1 MLVLLVAFAVLPL
14 ALPWLMG
21 RLGPRGF
28 FVAALVPIIAFVY
41 TALQTPRVVSGEVLT
56 ESYAWIP
63 SLGLSLSMRMDTL
76 GWLMALI
83 VTGVGALVMIYC
95 RWYFADT
102 TKDAGAKSSKGA
114 KSSQGTAGAT
124 ATAGS
129 ARKKRV
135 KPGVGM
141 FSASLLA
148 FAGAMYGLVLTDD
161 LIVLVMFWE
170 ITSILSYLLIGF
182 YHARGASR
190 RAALQALLVTT
201 LGGLVMFVGAV
212 ILVVQAGTTSLSA
225 ILAAYT
231 AAGSALAGNA
241 LINTAIVLLL
251 VGALSKSAIFPF
263 HFWLPGAMAAPTPVS
278 AYLHAAA
285 MVKAGIYLIARLAPA
300 FAHSEPWRPIVIGL
314 GLFTM
319 LLGGLQALRES
330 DLKRILAF
338 GTVSQLGMLTVVLGY
353 GERNS
358 ALAGLALL
366 LGHALFKS
374 ALFLVVGVIDRQ
386 LSTRDIGELSG
397 VGRQAPTLAIASMVA
412 VGSMVGLAPTVGFVA
427 KEAVLTSLLEG
438 GSRPDA
444 VIPLVGI
451 VLGSVL
457 TTAYGLRFIWGAF
470 WTKRDA
476 SGEKLPTTVWPD
488 PPIGFLASPV
498 VLAALTLIAGF
509 AAPLLDVAFSGYAD
523 TLPSAGGEGH
533 PYHLAL
539 WHGWE
544 PALFLSLASI
554 ALGAGLFWV
563 AQRTRRVPRRL
574 LPFTAA
580 DVYNG
585 TLRGIA
591 RVAVWT
597 TTLTQ
602 RGSLPVYVGTIFV
615 VFVAAEGTALLAS
628 PEWRVSFDLWQTP
641 MQLMAAPIM
650 IIAGLVA
657 VRAQKRYTGVVLV
670 SVTGLGMVA
679 LFATSGAPDLA
690 LTQILVETVTL
701 VTFALVLRRIPA
713 RMGEHNAS
721 VWPVARM
728 VLAVAVGATMAM
740 VALVATGARVA
751 EPISTAFPDLAYN
764 LGHGKNVV
772 NVALVDLRGWDTMGE
787 LSVLILAAT
796 GVASLVFVTHRSDLI
811 SQSISALP
819 TAATRTRRPLV
830 ETSEGLRARTAGS
843 SSTRQAWLV
852 GGQRMRPENR
862 SIMLEVI
869 VRVLFH
875 TIIVVS
881 IYLLFAGHN
890 LPGGGF
896 AGGLVAGMALVMR
909 YIAGG
914 RYELGAAAPT
924 DAGRLLG
931 AGMTLAIACAVV
943 PLLFGAAPLTSWF
956 WEADLPVI
964 GHVEFVT
971 STLFDIGVYLVV
983 IGLVLDVLRSLGGEV
998 DRQTQALRQAQ
1009 PPAAGQ
1015 APEAVQGAHG
1025 MPGVSAS

>member
-1 MLVLLVAFAVLPL
+1 MLLLLAAFAVIPL
-14 ALPWLMG
+14 SLPWLVARIG
-21 RLGPRGF
+21 ARAF
-28 FVAALVPIIAFVY
+28 FVAALVPLAAFAHAIVQAPAVIGGSAPFE
-41 TALQTPRVVSGEVLT
+41 TF
-56 ESYAWIP
+56 AWIP
-63 SLGLSLSMRMDTL
+63 SLGIDLSMRMDTL
-76 GWLMALI
+76 GWVMTLI

-95 RWYFADT
+95 RWYFDGK
-102 TKDAGAKSSKGA
+102 KD
-114 KSSQGTAGAT
+114 
-124 ATAGS
+124 
-129 ARKKRV
+129 
-135 KPGVGM
+135 GVGL
-141 FSASLLA
+141 FSAVLLA

-161 LIVLVMFWE
+161 LIVLVMMWE
-170 ITSILSYLLIGF
+170 VTSVLSYLLIGF

-212 ILVVQAGTTSLSA
+212 MVVVLYGTSSLSTILTSPIPSGEGQAALVNVA
-225 ILAAYT
+225 IAC
-231 AAGSALAGNA
+231 
-241 LINTAIVLLL
+241 LL

-300 FAHSEPWRPIVIGL
+300 FADSEPWRPMVITL

-319 LLGGLQALRES
+319 LLGGVQALRES
-330 DLKRILAF
+330 DLKRVLAF

-366 LGHALFKS
+366 VGHALFKS
-374 ALFLVVGVIDRQ
+374 SLFLVVGVIDRQ
-386 LSTRDIGELSG
+386 LSTRDIAELSG
-397 VGRQAPTLAIASMVA
+397 VGRQAPTLAVFSIIAIS
-412 VGSMVGLAPTVGFVA
+412 SMVGVAPTVGFVA
-427 KEAVLTSLLEG
+427 KEATLSALLEG
-438 GSRPDA
+438 GSDSA
-444 VIPLVGI
+444 GWIPLVGI

-457 TTAYGLRFIWGAF
+457 TAAYGIRFVWGAF
-470 WTKRDA
+470 WTKKDA
-476 SGEKLPTTVWPD
+476 AGAPKPRTEWPD
-488 PPIGFLASPV
+488 PPVGFLAAPVLLSGLTVVMGIASPW
-498 VLAALTLIAGF
+498 LDAAL
-509 AAPLLDVAFSGYAD
+509 SGYAD
-523 TLPSAGGEGH
+523 AMPEDEGGKA
-533 PYHLAL
+533 YHLAL

-544 PALFLSLASI
+544 PALFLSLGSI
-554 ALGAGLFWV
+554 AAGAALFWLV
-563 AQRTRRVPRRL
+563 QRADWHSRV

-580 DVYNG
+580 DVYNAV
-585 TLRGIA
+585 LRAIA
-591 RVAVWT
+591 RASVWT
-597 TTLTQ
+597 TTFTQ

-628 PEWRVSFDLWQTP
+628 PTWQTHLDAWHTP
-641 MQLMAAPIM
+641 MQVVVAPIM
-650 IIAGLVA
+650 ILAGVVA
-657 VRAQKRYTGVVLV
+657 VRARKRYTGVVLV
-670 SVTGLGMVA
+670 SVTGLGMVL

-701 VTFALVLRRIPA
+701 VAFALVLRRIPA

-721 VWPVARM
+721 VLPVARA
-728 VLAVAVGATMAM
+728 VLAVTVGVTMAFI
-740 VALVATGARVA
+740 AIVATGARDVT
-751 EPISTAFPDLAYN
+751 PISTRFPELAYE

-796 GVASLVFVTHRSDLI
+796 GVASLVFVTHRSDLLSRAI
-811 SQSISALP
+811 SPLP
-819 TAATRTRRPLV
+819 TGATRTRRPLV
-830 ETSEGLRARTAGS
+830 ETADGPRPRATAPD
-843 SSTRQAWLV
+843 STRQAWLI
-852 GGQRMRPENR
+852 GGQKLRPENR

-869 VRVLFH
+869 VRILFH

-909 YIAGG
+909 YVAGG

-931 AGMTLAIACAVV
+931 AGMTLAVACALV
-943 PLLFGAAPLTSWF
+943 PLLFGEAPLTSTF
-956 WEADLPVI
+956 WEADIPGL

-983 IGLVLDVLRSLGGEV
+983 VGLVLDVLRSLGGEV
-998 DRQTQALRQAQ
+998 DRQTQELRDR
-1009 PPAAGQ
+1009 
-1015 APEAVQGAHG
+1015 
-1025 MPGVSAS
+1025 GVIVT

>member
-1 MLVLLVAFAVLPL
+1 LLVFLAAFAVIPL
-14 ALPWLMG
+14 ALPWLVG
-21 RLGPRGF
+21 RIGSRAF
-28 FVAALVPIIAFVY
+28 FVAALLPVVAFVH
-41 TALQTPRVVSGEVLT
+41 AAMATPEVIAGRVPA
-56 ESYAWIP
+56 ESLPWIP
-63 SLGLSLSMRMDTL
+63 QLGIDLSMRMDTL
-76 GWLMALI
+76 SWVLTLI
-83 VTGVGALVMIYC
+83 VTGVGALVLLYC
-95 RWYFADT
+95 RWYFDGKT
-102 TKDAGAKSSKGA
+102 
-114 KSSQGTAGAT
+114 Q
-124 ATAGS
+124 
-129 ARKKRV
+129 
-135 KPGVGM
+135 GVGL
-141 FSASLLA
+141 FAAVLLG

-161 LIVLVMFWE
+161 IIVLVMFWE

-212 ILVVQAGTTSLSA
+212 MLSVIYGTNSITA
-225 ILAAYT
+225 IVSDAAALRPGSDGLLA
-231 AAGSALAGNA
+231 
-241 LINTAIVLLL
+241 TAIVLLL

-300 FAHSEPWRPIVIGL
+300 FAENELWRPIVIGL
-314 GLFTM
+314 GIFTM
-319 LLGGLQALRES
+319 LLGGFQALRES

-366 LGHALFKS
+366 IGHALFKS
-374 ALFLVVGVIDRQ
+374 ALFLIVGIIDRQ

-397 VGRQAPTLAIASMVA
+397 VGRQAPTLAVVSIIAIASMV
-412 VGSMVGLAPTVGFVA
+412 GFAPTVGFVA

-438 GSRPDA
+438 GTRPDA
-444 VIPLVGI
+444 LIPLLGI
-451 VLGSVL
+451 LLGSIL
-457 TTAYGLRFIWGAF
+457 TTAYGLRFVWGAF
-470 WTKRDA
+470 WTKKDA
-476 SGEKLPTTVWPD
+476 AGAARPVTPWPD
-488 PPIGFLASPV
+488 PPLGFLAAPIL
-498 VLAALTLIAGF
+498 LAALTLAAGF
-509 AAPLLDVAFSGYAD
+509 TAPLLDTAFSGYAD
-523 TLPSAGGEGH
+523 TLPAVGGY

-544 PALFLSLASI
+544 PALFLSLGSI
-554 ALGAGLFWV
+554 ALGAVVFAV
-563 AQRTRRVPRRL
+563 AQRTGRMPHRV

-580 DVYNG
+580 DVYNLV
-585 TLRGIA
+585 LRLIA
-591 RVAVWT
+591 RIAVWT
-597 TTLTQ
+597 TTFTQ

-615 VFVAAEGTALLAS
+615 VFVAAEGTALFAS
-628 PEWRVSFDLWQTP
+628 GDWQISLDAWQTP
-641 MQLMAAPIM
+641 MQLVVAPIM
-650 IIAGLVA
+650 IIAGIFA
-657 VRAQKRYTGVVLV
+657 VRARKRYTGVVLV
-670 SVTGLGMVA
+670 SATGLGMVA

-701 VTFALVLRRIPA
+701 VAFALVLRRIPA
-713 RMGEHNAS
+713 RLGEHNAS
-721 VWPVARM
+721 VKPILRAI
-728 VLAVAVGATMAM
+728 LAIAVGATMAM
-740 VALVATGARVA
+740 VAMVATGARVA
-751 EPISTAFPDLAYN
+751 TPISERFPDLAYE

-811 SQSISALP
+811 SRSISALP
-819 TAATRTRRPLV
+819 TGVTRTRRPLI
-830 ETSEGLRARTAGS
+830 ETAEGPRPRGS
-843 SSTRQAWLV
+843 DPDSTRQTWLV
-852 GGQRMRPENR
+852 GGQKVRPENR
-862 SIMLEVI
+862 SILLEVI
-869 VRVLFH
+869 VRILFH

-909 YIAGG
+909 YVAGG

-931 AGMTLAIACAVV
+931 AGMALAVATAVL
-943 PLLFGAAPLTSWF
+943 PLLFGLPPLKSVF
-956 WEADLPVI
+956 WEAEIPII
-964 GHVEFVT
+964 GHIEFVT

-983 IGLVLDVLRSLGGEV
+983 VGLVLDVLRSLGGEV
-998 DRQTQALRQAQ
+998 DRQTQEVR
-1009 PPAAGQ
+1009 
-1015 APEAVQGAHG
+1015 ER
-1025 MPGVSAS
+1025 GVMVS